1 VNSQPTIDASV
12 SPIGLANSC
21 CRAAK
26 PDRYPTVDAAVT
38 WLTKSRAGFRVLNQ
52 PDFPYRLALLV
63 AKPLVIRR
71 ECTGAAWT
79 LNLKIQFACADGF
92 RTDLNS
98 RDLLF

>member
-1 VNSQPTIDASV
+1 MNPQPAIDASV

-52 PDFPYRLALLV
+52 SDFPYRLALLV
-63 AKPLVIRR
+63 VMQLVIRR
-71 ECTGAAWT
+71 EWTGAAST
-79 LNLKIQFACADGF
+79 LNLKIQFACLDGF
-92 RTDLNS
+92 RTDLSS
-98 RDLLF
+98 RALLF